1 MWIVSER
8 GVNVDRESAVVR
20 EGLMWIVSE
29 RGVNV
34 DRESGRG

>member
-1 MWIVSER
+1 M
-8 GVNVDRESAVVR
+8 DRESAVVR

-34 DRESGRG
+34 DRESAVVREGLMWI